1 MDIDK
6 LGSLPNNLSKLKTKI
21 DKLDCDKLAPVPTD
35 LSRLSDVV
43 KNEIVKK
50 TEFNAKIKN
59 IEDKIPNVSNLANKT
74 NLNTKIS

>member
-6 LGSLPNNLSKLKTKI
+6 LESLLNNLSKLKTKI